1 MRKGN
6 RGMRY
11 FNTLFYNSEIKISG
25 NIVTI
30 KAYEK
35 KQPYAYLVEKK
46 NIKDNHIEKIVEIVK
61 DFFYGLNNYSQY
73 HKILY
78 KYRIIEHY
86 TEKKREERFIKSSLR
101 ARQNI
106 FDLIQCNTGKHL
118 DYEGKKQTTKFLTL
132 TFEENIT
139 DLEKANQEFTK
150 FMKRL
155 SYYAYKIKKNVIKY
169 IAVPELQKRGAWHY
183 HIVLFNVK
191 YIPWHILMKIWG
203 KGSVYIN
210 ALKKDMQGTEIAKYV
225 TKYISKALKVES
237 KAENIANYKL
247 YKEKGLVN
255 KKRYNCS
262 RGLLRPFIRKLDMD
276 IPTMDILYKFLLKE
290 KVKNS
295 IPYYKEYYNEH
306 RGNIQILSIEVN
318 KKVIKDIKD
327 FLNLLVGGNME
338 KYKREKVI
346 NWEKIKRIREKQIQD
361 MILYDIERYYQ
372 YELERYEK
380 ITKTKVG

>member
-1 MRKGN
+1 MK
-6 RGMRY
+6 Y
-11 FNTLFYNSEIKISG
+11 FNTLFYNSEVKISG

-35 KQPYAYLVEKK
+35 KQPYAYIVEKK
-46 NIKDNHIEKIVEIVK
+46 NKKDNYIEKMQEIVK
-61 DFFYGLNNYSQY
+61 DFFYGLNNCSQY

-78 KYRIIEHY
+78 KYKIVELHA
-86 TEKKREERFIKSSLR
+86 EKKKEERFIKSSLR

-106 FDLIQCNTGKHL
+106 FDLIQCNVGKHL

-132 TFEENIT
+132 TFQENIM
-139 DLEKANQEFTK
+139 DLEVANQEFTK

-155 SYYAYKIKKNVIKY
+155 SYHAYGVRKNVIKY

-183 HIVLFNVK
+183 HVVLFNVK
-191 YIPWHILMKIWG
+191 YIPWSILIDIWG

-210 ALKKDMQGTEIAKYV
+210 ALKKNMQGTEIAKYV

-338 KYKREKVI
+338 KYEREKII

-361 MILYDIERYYQ
+361 MVLYDIEKYYE
-372 YELERYEK
+372 YELSKYQK
-380 ITKTKVG
+380 ITSLKVG

>member
-1 MRKGN
+1 MK
-6 RGMRY
+6 Y
-11 FNTLFYNSEIKISG
+11 FNTLFYNSEVKISG

-46 NIKDNHIEKIVEIVK
+46 NKKGNHIEKMEEIVK

-78 KYRIIEHY
+78 KYKIIEYH
-86 TEKKREERFIKSSLR
+86 TNKKKEERFIKSALR

-106 FDLIQCNTGKHL
+106 FDLIQCNVGKHL

-132 TFEENIT
+132 TFQENIM
-139 DLEKANQEFTK
+139 DLEKANKEFTK

-155 SYYAYKIKKNVIKY
+155 SYHAYKVRKNVIKY

-191 YIPWHILMKIWG
+191 YIPWQILIKIWG

-262 RGLLRPFIRKLDMD
+262 RGLLKPFIRKLDMD
-276 IPTMDILYKFLLKE
+276 VPTMDILYKYLLRKRS
-290 KVKNS
+290 KDS
-295 IPYYKEYYNEH
+295 IPYYREYYNEY

-318 KKVIKDIKD
+318 KKNIKDVKN
-327 FLNLLVGGNME
+327 FLILLTDGDIE
-338 KYKREKVI
+338 KYKREKII
-346 NWEKIKRIREKQIQD
+346 NWEKLKEIREKQIQN
-361 MILYDIERYYQ
+361 MILYDIENYYL
-372 YELERYEK
+372 YELAKYEK
-380 ITKTKVG
+380 VTGIKVG